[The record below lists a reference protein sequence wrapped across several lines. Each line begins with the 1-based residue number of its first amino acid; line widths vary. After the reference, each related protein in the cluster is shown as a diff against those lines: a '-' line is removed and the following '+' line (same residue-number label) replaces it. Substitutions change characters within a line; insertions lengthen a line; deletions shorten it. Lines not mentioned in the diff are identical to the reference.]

1 MRLQIR
7 LLLLRIPAVRGLHR
21 CDRVV
26 LHGQILVLRGG
37 ALVLG
42 ARLHP
47 VSVVLTNS
55 HLLNILG
62 RAAWVLNVHYEATG
76 RELLVRLV
84 GQLVD
89 ELRSIFINLAKIS
102 V

>member
-1 MRLQIR
+1 M
-7 LLLLRIPAVRGLHR
+7 
-21 CDRVV
+21 
-26 LHGQILVLRGG
+26 LHGQVLVLGGG

-47 VSVVLTNS
+47 VSVVLANG

-62 RAAWVLNVHYEATG
+62 RAAWVLNVHHEATS
-76 RELLVRLV
+76 RELLVRLI

-89 ELRSIFINLAKIS
+89 QLRSIFINLAKIG

>member
-7 LLLLRIPAVRGLHR
+7 LLLLGIPAVRGLHR

-55 HLLNILG
+55 HLLDILG

-89 ELRSIFINLAKIS
+89 ELRSIFINLAEIG

>member
-7 LLLLRIPAVRGLHR
+7 LLLLGIPAVSGLHR

-55 HLLNILG
+55 HLLDILG

-89 ELRSIFINLAKIS
+89 ELRSIFINLAEIG